1 MRPDNWVKPKNT
13 KQIKQRKSVKTTLM
27 LNRRLS
33 NGVDSN
39 AAGYFNLCENI
50 EQTNKSTITNN
61 NNKNKYYT

>member
-1 MRPDNWVKPKNT
+1 
-13 KQIKQRKSVKTTLM
+13 M
-27 LNRRLS
+27 LNTRLS